1 MYTSF
6 FIAKHNMKKKKSDVA
21 VIILL
26 IALSTLL
33 LYVSASV
40 LGHGMAVVDNV
51 ADACNTADHT
61 YYTSAEGAKIAE
73 EIWNEMDEVNE
84 YEMSPILYLPT
95 VNYYGDRNSEEQ
107 DFIFLISSIEE
118 ERSIN
123 KKNVHQQ
130 AELKENSII
139 LPYSISVNE
148 GYEIGDKFCM
158 EISGNK
164 YEFEIMGFAEDP
176 LFATTLNISV
186 YRVYITEKYM
196 DSIIDDNSMAE
207 KFQYTECRAV
217 LKDGV
222 DIDDY
227 TNKFVDMME
236 GRGKDSIMGILG
248 ETMKGGVM
256 MMPNILMGIVL
267 VFSVVLILIAVIIMR
282 FSVKNF
288 IEDNLK
294 NIGILQACGYTSG
307 ELRRATIIEMG
318 LIGAAGSVIGLILSV
333 CGQGVVGSIQAA
345 MMGLRYNV
353 GFDIV
358 YALITVVLVMGIV
371 IAITYINSR
380 TYKHINVL
388 DALRGGIHTHNF
400 KKNVIPLHKTKL
412 PVNVAVGAKYILG
425 AKFKNMGIFI
435 IVAILS
441 FASCI
446 GFVLYENFAL
456 DRDFMFKL
464 VGSELG
470 TAITSSGNPDEMG
483 ENIETWD
490 AVEKVGYY
498 SSIDVVVSSDDKTK
512 TITCDAWKE
521 PENVENIMVVEG
533 SLPKYDNEV
542 VISTVV
548 RDYFGVDVGD
558 VIYLQGDGES
568 MPYVVSGVH
577 QMINNMG
584 QKIMLNYE
592 GVKKLNSVDTIKS
605 LQIYIYANE
614 GYDYQDIKDLMEEH
628 YPGISASES
637 DKMADEALGIVI
649 MTMELICILFVGMTV
664 VVVFLVVFLIIKS
677 KIVSDKKNNGI
688 YKAIG
693 YTTKD
698 LMKQTTMSNLPVVFT
713 GAIAGACFSVFGAS
727 PLSKMCLSFCG
738 IEKCDMNLSPIYLIG
753 TVIGITLVAW
763 AVAMFVSSRIRKVEP
778 VKMLTEE

>member
-1 MYTSF
+1 
-6 FIAKHNMKKKKSDVA
+6 MKKKKSDVA

-26 IALSTLL
+26 IALATLL
-33 LYVSASV
+33 LYVSMSV
-40 LGHGMAVVDNV
+40 LGNGEKVVENA
-51 ADACNTADHT
+51 ADLCNTADHT
-61 YYTSAEGAKIAE
+61 YFTSPEGAKIAE
-73 EIWNEMDEVNE
+73 EIWNEMDEVE
-84 YEMSPILYLPT
+84 DYEVSPILYLPT
-95 VNYYGDRNSEEQ
+95 ANYYGDKNKENR
-107 DFIFLISSIEE
+107 DYAFMLSSIEE

-123 KKNVHQQ
+123 KKNIYEQG
-130 AELKENSII
+130 ELKENSII

-148 GYEIGDKFCM
+148 GYEIGDIFCI
-158 EISGNK
+158 EISGKN

-176 LFATTLNISV
+176 LFATALNISI
-186 YRVYITEKYM
+186 YRIYVTAEYVDRIVAANSIEEKL
-196 DSIIDDNSMAE
+196 
-207 KFQYTECRAV
+207 QYTECRAV
-217 LKDGV
+217 LKEEV

-227 TNKFVDMME
+227 TSKFVGIME
-236 GRGKDSIMGILG
+236 GRDKDSIIGILG
-248 ETMKGGVM
+248 DSMKGGVM

-294 NIGILQACGYTSG
+294 NIGILQACGYTSS
-307 ELRRATIIEMG
+307 ELRRATIMEMG
-318 LIGAAGSVIGLILSV
+318 LIGVTGVVIGMILSI
-333 CGQGVVGSIQAA
+333 CGQGVVGNIQAA

-353 GFDIV
+353 GVDV
-358 YALITVVLVMGIV
+358 ARAVMTVALIMGIV
-371 IAITYINSR
+371 IVITFLNSR
-380 TYKHINVL
+380 PYKHINVL

-412 PVNVAVGAKYILG
+412 PVNVAVGAKYIFG

-446 GFVLYENFAL
+446 GFAMYENFAV
-456 DRDFMFKL
+456 DREFMLNL
-464 VGSELG
+464 VGAELG
-470 TAITSSGNPDEMG
+470 TAITSNENPDEMG
-483 ENIETWD
+483 ENIESWD
-490 AVEKVGYY
+490 VVEKVGYY
-498 SSIDVVVSSDDKTK
+498 ASIDVVVSSGDESK

-521 PENVENIMVVEG
+521 PEKLENIMVIDG

-548 RDYFGVDVGD
+548 RDYFDVKVGD
-558 VIYLQGDGES
+558 VIYLQGDGDS
-568 MPYVVSGVH
+568 MEFIVSGVH

-592 GVKKLNSVDTIKS
+592 GVKRLNSLDAVKS

-614 GYDYQDIKDLMEEH
+614 GYGYQDIMDLMEEH
-628 YPGISASES
+628 YPGIPVAESE
-637 DKMADEALGIVI
+637 KMADEALGIVA
-649 MTMELICILFVGMTV
+649 MTMEMICILFVGMTV
-664 VVVFLVVFLIIKS
+664 VVVFLVVFLIIRS

-688 YKAIG
+688 YKAMG
-693 YTTKD
+693 YTTKN
-698 LMKQTTMSNLPVVFT
+698 LMIQTTMSNLPVVFT
-713 GAIAGACFSVFGAS
+713 GAIAGAILSIFGSS
-727 PLSKMCLSFCG
+727 PLAKMCLSFCG
-738 IEKCDMNLSPIYLIG
+738 IEKCDVNLSSIYLVG